1 MSSDGAARS
10 LREPDNKPAVTEAH
24 QRAAFAQM
32 GWVGWTYEQAMA
44 DDVRSRV
51 LMALARSL
59 RNREWRA
66 SLGLPVPHAP
76 AVRTQHN
83 FFLPPGT
90 PRIF

>member
-1 MSSDGAARS
+1 MSTTGMAPH
-10 LREPDNKPAVTEAH
+10 LRASETKPPVTEAH

-32 GWVGWTYEQAMA
+32 GWQGWTFEQAMA

-51 LMALARSL
+51 VQGRANSL

-66 SLGLPVPHAP
+66 ALGLPANNEPAP
-76 AVRTQHN
+76 RTQHN
-83 FFLPPGT
+83 FTVPRGT

>member
-10 LREPDNKPAVTEAH
+10 LREPDNKPAVTEVH

-66 SLGLPVPHAP
+66 ALGLPMPTVPKG
-76 AVRTQHN
+76 RTQHN
-83 FFLPPGT
+83 FTMPPGV